1 MQIPVPVTQFSFS
14 SAKTTNPS
22 SHFTPSGTSMNAMKA
37 DQIELLSGKKTS
49 QPKIT
54 VQANGVTFSFV
65 GDAFHCCK
73 YKKREC
79 Y

>member
-1 MQIPVPVTQFSFS
+1 
-14 SAKTTNPS
+14 
-22 SHFTPSGTSMNAMKA
+22 MNAMKA

-54 VQANGVTFSFV
+54 MQANGVTFSFV